1 MFTKLLPAMAVADW
15 CKMLRHQLGA
25 GISPTK
31 TLTTLAASGPRP
43 LREVSGRLADRAR
56 GGTSFGDSLEPERE
70 RFPELVVPMIH
81 VGDETGQLPEVLDEL
96 EDYLREEHRL
106 SKEFAAQTLMPKIQ
120 LFAAIFIVAG
130 LIAILG
136 MIASSRGGQPL
147 TVFGLSGERGA
158 LIFLAATLGP
168 IAAFW
173 LFSKWMMS
181 SVAGRARLR
190 GIGARLPIIGPCLFS
205 LMMSRFA
212 LALQLTLN
220 SSLTLAKA
228 LRLSFDAAGDSTL
241 LASSEAAIAAVKKGK
256 SLHLALA
263 KCPRLPGEFLDMVA
277 VAEEGGTVAE
287 MMKHQA
293 KYYRDLSRDRLAVF
307 AKAASFGVWLI
318 VAIFIIVNIF
328 RIASIYLNAL
338 GI

>member
-1 MFTKLLPAMAVADW
+1 MLPSAAVADW
-15 CKMLRHQLGA
+15 CKMLRHQFGA
-25 GISPTK
+25 GVAITK
-31 TLTTLAASGPRP
+31 SLATLSASGPRK
-43 LREVSGRLADRAR
+43 LRDVTGRMLVRIKK
-56 GGTSFGDSLEPERE
+56 GTSLGDALEPERE
-70 RFPELVVPMIH
+70 IFPELVVPMIH
-81 VGDETGQLPEVLDEL
+81 VGDETGHLPEVLDEL

-106 SKEFAAQTLMPKIQ
+106 GKEFSQQTLMPKIQ

-136 MIASSRGGQPL
+136 MIASSRGGPPL

-158 LIFLAATLGP
+158 VIFLAATLGP
-168 IAAFW
+168 VAAFW
-173 LFSKWMMS
+173 IFSRMMMS

-190 GIGARLPIIGPCLFS
+190 GIGSRMPIIGPCLFT

-212 LALQLTLN
+212 LAMQLTLN
-220 SSLTLAKA
+220 SSLSPAKA

-241 LASSEAAIAAVKKGK
+241 RAGGDEAIAAVKKGK
-256 SLHLALA
+256 TLHQALAL
-263 KCPRLPGEFLDMVA
+263 CPRLPGEFLDMIA
-277 VAEEGGTVAE
+277 IAEEGGTVPE

-293 KYYRDLSRDRLAVF
+293 KYYRDLSRDKLAFF
-307 AKAASFGVWLI
+307 AKAAGFAVWLV

-328 RIASIYLNAL
+328 RIAAIYLNAL